1 MNSIDTQ
8 STTDQRTS
16 FAFGG
21 REYSCSRPHR
31 FGLVIHGPVV
41 SSGNQAGSPSDYL
54 HGHLLAKPN
63 RDAFLQL
70 VEDERLV
77 VCKNVTSNDPTYRR
91 VRGKSSSQKLSQA
104 EYYHH
109 DGCSCPTKPRLVEIR
124 LPEQAI
130 GREIATAIAPFASVV
145 AAMLTALSDH
155 FKNERNLDESIQQA
169 LIDFAKPK
177 SDWPSADSWDRIQ
190 GKVTRLIRKEFDA
203 EACRAFFRQVDSL
216 ADAYVLPWEM
226 GESRLML
233 NNHADLSITMQHRRA
248 MQRAKSDNDQNGSLV
263 KRWTAEE
270 YPAKNESVLRDRIF
284 RDC

>member
-1 MNSIDTQ
+1 MTAFQTRSSDPAIDQ
-8 STTDQRTS
+8 QTS
-16 FAFGG
+16 LKFGG

-31 FGLVIHGPVV
+31 FGLVFHGLVNANDHQTDSAP
-41 SSGNQAGSPSDYL
+41 DYL
-54 HGHLLAKPN
+54 HAHLLAEPN

-77 VCKNVTSNDPTYRR
+77 VCKNVVSNDPTYRR

-124 LPEQAI
+124 LPEQVI
-130 GREIATAIAPFASVV
+130 GREIATAIAPFANVI
-145 AAMLTALSDH
+145 AAMLTALPAH
-155 FKNERNLDESIQQA
+155 FKTERNLDESIQQA

-177 SDWPSADSWDRIQ
+177 SEWPSAESWDRIQ

-203 EACRAFFRQVDSL
+203 EACRAFFREVDSL

-248 MQRAKSDNDQNGSLV
+248 MQRAKSENEQNGSLV

-270 YPAKNESVLRDRIF
+270 YPNETCEVRSSLS
-284 RDC
+284 

>member
-1 MNSIDTQ
+1 MTASTNSQAQ
-8 STTDQRTS
+8 SISQQTS
-16 FAFGG
+16 LSFGG
-21 REYSCSRPHR
+21 REYRCSRPHR
-31 FGLVIHGPVV
+31 FGLVIHGLADVAD
-41 SSGNQAGSPSDYL
+41 QTGSPSDYL
-54 HGHLLAKPN
+54 HEHLLAEPN

-77 VCKNVTSNDPTYRR
+77 VCKNVDSTDPTYRR
-91 VRGKSSSQKLSQA
+91 VRGKSGSKKLSQA

-130 GREIATAIAPFASVV
+130 GREVATAIAPFANVV
-145 AAMLTALSDH
+145 AAMLAALPDH

-177 SDWPSADSWDRIQ
+177 AEWPNADSWDRIQ

-203 EACRAFFRQVDSL
+203 EACRAFFREVDSL

-233 NNHADLSITMQHRRA
+233 NNHTDLSITMQHRRA
-248 MQRAKSDNDQNGSLV
+248 MQRAKSENEQNGSLV

-270 YPAKNESVLRDRIF
+270 YPNETCEVRSSLS
-284 RDC
+284 

>member
-1 MNSIDTQ
+1 MAAASIAARDRIGSGWSFTVPLTPPTTQ
-8 STTDQRTS
+8 QVHLAIICT
-16 FAFGG
+16 
-21 REYSCSRPHR
+21 P
-31 FGLVIHGPVV
+31 I
-41 SSGNQAGSPSDYL
+41 
-54 HGHLLAKPN
+54 LLAEAN

-77 VCKNVTSNDPTYRR
+77 VCKNVASNDPTYRR

-130 GREIATAIAPFASVV
+130 GREIATAIAPFSSVV
-145 AAMLTALSDH
+145 AAMLTALPAH

-169 LIDFAKPK
+169 LVDFAKPK

-216 ADAYVLPWEM
+216 ANAYVLPWEM

-248 MQRAKSDNDQNGSLV
+248 MQRAKGDNDQNGSLV

-270 YPAKNESVLRDRIF
+270 YHQA
-284 RDC
+284 